1 MFCSHSWKTRLGAM
15 LFAVIAI
22 GAGWWVLSAEEP
34 VPASEGTTVVK
45 ASRAGQEADTRQVVR
60 LPAPA
65 REQVLR
71 EMRQMLEALN
81 RVLLAMTGGDRQA
94 MAEAALSGGTA
105 IAVDTDPRVAER
117 LPREFVAL
125 GSSTH
130 EGFDALA
137 RAIEEGIGRDSVVRR
152 LGALTAKCVSCHASY
167 RVETPEAP

>member
-15 LFAVIAI
+15 LLTVIAI
-22 GAGWWVLSAEEP
+22 GAGWWVLAAGEP
-34 VPASEGTTVVK
+34 VPGTEKATAFE
-45 ASRAGQEADTRQVVR
+45 ASRAEQEADTRQVVR

-65 REQVLR
+65 REQVLK

-81 RVLLAMTGGDRQA
+81 GVLLAMVEGDRGA

-105 IAVDTDPRVAER
+105 IAVDTDPRVAAS

-130 EGFDALA
+130 EDFDALA
-137 RAIEEGIGRDSVVRR
+137 AAIEEGAGRDSVVAK
-152 LGALTAKCVSCHASY
+152 LGSLTARCVSCHASY